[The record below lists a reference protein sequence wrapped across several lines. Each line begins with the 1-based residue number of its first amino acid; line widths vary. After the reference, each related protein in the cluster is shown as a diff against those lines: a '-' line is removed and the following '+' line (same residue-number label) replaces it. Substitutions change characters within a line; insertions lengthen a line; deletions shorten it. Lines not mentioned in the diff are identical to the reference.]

1 MELKNDTDKVNSI
14 EDGVPITERAKS
26 CNYVAWEVF
35 REKELFFGGKEY

>member
-26 CNYVAWEVF
+26 CNYVAWEAVSDLVLAI
-35 REKELFFGGKEY
+35 RR